1 VIKISRVGVVH
12 GAFVCFALALVGR
25 AAWVQL
31 GETER
36 WRSRARG
43 QQVAAAAVPATRGA
57 ILDASGNVLVQ
68 SRAVVRLAVA
78 PGEVRKPDELAKALR
93 AARVPEEFVR
103 RSTDRNRKWVEI
115 PGRYLST
122 DVATAMA
129 MRGVHPTEAIE
140 RVAPPTDGLRRLLGS
155 IDANGRGVGG
165 VEAAL
170 DTILRGQAG
179 TRALLR
185 DGRGRRLDS
194 PEEQGAAPVPGHSVL
209 LTLNEGLQDIAERAL
224 ADAVSEMDATGGDIV
239 ILDPHSGEIRALASR
254 RRGAAASGATALTE
268 PYEPGSTVKPF
279 IAAALLERNRVRLQD
294 SVPTYNGEWRA
305 NGRTIRDVHRAKAM
319 SFAEVIQQSSN
330 IGIVQF
336 NERLSAREQYEALR
350 DAGFGMTTGLPYPS
364 ESPGRLYPVGQ
375 WSGTSRAS
383 LAMGYEL
390 SVTPVQLAA
399 AYAAFANGGELIEPR
414 LIQEVRDADG
424 KTLWRAERRVVRRMM
439 TERTATVMRS
449 LLRDVVSGGTATGA
463 ELKTF
468 EVAGK
473 SGTARRT
480 TSDGRGYAEGAYT
493 ASFVGL
499 FPADNPQ
506 YVILV
511 KLDNPNGA
519 SYYGGR
525 VAAPVSKVVLE
536 AAIAARDAALNRTQ
550 LADAPKRR
558 APDTAQR
565 ADSVRAAAIAV
576 VESEQAAPAYVIE
589 LGSEPAVT
597 KPVVSARAVP
607 DVRGLTTRRAVRE
620 LHRAGFR
627 VQLMNAPEGEMQPAA
642 GTMLRS
648 GSVVR
653 LGSQARAGSER

>member
-12 GAFVCFALALVGR
+12 GAFVCFAVALVGR

-31 GETER
+31 GETDR

-43 QQVAAAAVPATRGA
+43 QQVAAAAVPAVRGS

-78 PGEVRKPDELAKALR
+78 PTEVRKPQELAQALR
-93 AARVPEEFVR
+93 NARVPEEFVR
-103 RSTDRNRKWVEI
+103 RATDKNRKWVEI
-115 PGRYLST
+115 PGRYLSS
-122 DVATAMA
+122 DVAAAMA

-155 IDANGRGVGG
+155 IDAKGNGVGG

-170 DTILRGQAG
+170 DSVLRGRAG

-185 DGRGRRLDS
+185 DGRGRRFDS
-194 PEEQGAAPVPGHSVL
+194 PEEEGSAPVPGHSVV

-224 ADAVSEMDATGGDIV
+224 ADAVSEMEASGGDIV

-279 IAAALLERNRVRLQD
+279 IAAALLERGRVRLQD

-305 NGRTIRDVHRAKAM
+305 NGRTIRDVHRARAM

-364 ESPGRLYPVGQ
+364 ESPGRLYPVSQ

-383 LAMGYEL
+383 MAMGYEL
-390 SVTPVQLAA
+390 SVTPVQLAS

-414 LIQEVRDADG
+414 LIQEIRDPEG
-424 KTLWRAERRVVRRMM
+424 KTVWKAERRVVRRMM
-439 TERTATVMRS
+439 SERTATVMRS
-449 LLRDVVSGGTATGA
+449 LLRDVVTGGTATGA
-463 ELKTF
+463 ELSTF

-480 TSDGRGYAEGAYT
+480 STDGRGYEEGAYT

-499 FPADNPQ
+499 FPADDPQ

-511 KLDNPNGA
+511 KLDNPSGA

-536 AAIAARDAALNRTQ
+536 AAIAARDASLNRRQ
-550 LADAPKRR
+550 LAEAPKRR
-558 APDTAQR
+558 APDTTER
-565 ADSVRAAAIAV
+565 ADSARAVAAAA
-576 VESEQAAPAYVIE
+576 EDEQKSAPAYVVE
-589 LGSEPAVT
+589 LGNPAAAVA
-597 KPVVSARAVP
+597 PVVSTRAVP
-607 DVRGLTTRRAVRE
+607 DVRGLPTRSAVRE
-620 LHRAGFR
+620 LHKAGFR
-627 VQLMNAPEGEMQPAA
+627 VQLVRAPAGEVQPSP
-642 GTMLRS
+642 GTLLRS

-653 LGSQARAGSER
+653 LGNER